1 MATKCEFDVAMTCDS
16 CSTAITEILTKE
28 KESGQIE
35 SFDVSLENKK
45 VSVTSSKLSTEE
57 VTAILKKWGE
67 GAGKEVKL
75 VSS

>member
-1 MATKCEFDVAMTCDS
+1 MYLYDRAFKVIS
-16 CSTAITEILTKE
+16 HLS
-28 KESGQIE
+28 ESGQIE

-45 VSVTSSKLSTEE
+45 VSVTSSQLSTEE

>member
-1 MATKCEFDVAMTCDS
+1 MIS
-16 CSTAITEILTKE
+16 HLS
-28 KESGQIE
+28 ESGQIE